1 MTNKPD
7 LIKFIEEPYDKYRL
21 MKYLEEKLDR
31 AGLASVDVQRTPQL
45 TRILLQVLN
54 PARVIGKRGRLIDEL
69 TQDIKEEFHI
79 KDPQISVSEIVN
91 PALEPRIIGK
101 RAAKYIEMG
110 KKVRSVLHF
119 FLRDI
124 LKAGAMGAEIVA
136 SGKIGQKGARAKTL
150 RVSAGYI
157 PKAGDVVNLVKEAHI
172 SAKTRSGIIGILVRI
187 VPPGTVFPDKIV
199 AEAIPLP
206 KVVEAAEAPEVSDVK
221 SNASEVKAE

>member
-1 MTNKPD
+1 M
-7 LIKFIEEPYDKYRL
+7 KFIEEPYDKYRL

-31 AGLASVDVQRTPQL
+31 AGLANVDVQRTPQL

-54 PARVIGKRGRLIDEL
+54 PARVIGKKGRLIDEL
-69 TQDIKEEFHI
+69 THDIKEEFGI
-79 KDPQISVSEIVN
+79 KDPQISVSEVVN

-136 SGKIGQKGARAKTL
+136 SVKIGQKGARAKTL

-157 PKAGDVVNLVKEAHI
+157 PKAGDVANLVRVAHI
-172 SAKTRSGIIGILVRI
+172 AAKTRSGIIGILVRI
-187 VPPGTVFPDKIV
+187 VPPGTVFPDKIIV
-199 AEAIPLP
+199 SAVPLP
-206 KVVEAAEAPEVSDVK
+206 KVVEAAEAPDTVSKVPE
-221 SNASEVKAE
+221 AKAE